1 METQGGLGVGG
12 GAGGWMALWH
22 LCMATESPR
31 GGVRRARLMAGQ
43 GVAVIRDRFQTEK
56 APPHACAAQPR
67 LQRLRPLPWSEW
79 TRPT

>member
-1 METQGGLGVGG
+1 METQGGLGW
-12 GAGGWMALWH
+12 GWRWGLDGSLASAWLSH
-22 LCMATESPR
+22 HGRVE
-31 GGVRRARLMAGQ
+31 RARLMAGQ

-56 APPHACAAQPR
+56 APPHACATQPR